1 MEIKSL
7 HYFTCVAKHLNFTKA
22 AKECSIT
29 QTAMSLHISK
39 LESELS
45 LTLFIR
51 NNRNVALTPAGRIF
65 LEQARKILMDYQEAV
80 YLAHNASL
88 GYENY
93 LTIGTSNYA
102 DAFHIID
109 STRKFHERYRNVK
122 IENAMS
128 HAIHLP
134 DGFRASGVD
143 VGVCVPYEFMRDD
156 DFAVIPFLR
165 RPLRF
170 VLGTD
175 HPLAKLNAI
184 DPRSIANETLYVLAV
199 SHLRRTTG
207 LLNLEWQMSGID
219 PKRLVEVDNFDTI
232 LFLVTVGLGLGLV
245 PCYQFD
251 DKTGRFKF
259 ADFKGEA
266 PYADLALV
274 YSKSNQNPALKLFLE
289 IFLKKH
295 KPIRLPDARGNM
307 TDRKK
312 AASFF
317 TR

>member
-7 HYFTCVAKHLNFTKA
+7 RYFTCVAKHSNFTKA

-51 NNRNVALTPAGRIF
+51 NNRNVVLTPAGRVF
-65 LEQARKILMDYQEAV
+65 LEQAQRILKDYQDAV

-93 LTIGTSNYA
+93 LTLGISNFA
-102 DAFHIID
+102 DAFHIVD
-109 STRKFHERYRNVK
+109 STRKFHERYCNVK
-122 IENAMS
+122 IENTMS
-128 HAIHLP
+128 PFIHLP

-143 VGVCVPYEFMRDD
+143 IGVCVPYEFLRDD
-156 DFAVIPFLR
+156 DFVVIPFLR

-170 VLGTD
+170 VLRTD

-184 DPRSIANETLYVLAV
+184 DPRSIADETLYVLTV

-207 LLNLEWQMSGID
+207 LLNMEWQMIGID
-219 PKRLVEVDNFDTI
+219 PKRLVEVNSFDSI
-232 LFLVTVGLGLGLV
+232 LFFVTIGLGLGLV

-251 DKTGRFKF
+251 DETGRFKF
-259 ADFKGEA
+259 VDFKGEA

-274 YSKSNQNPALKLFLE
+274 YSKSNQNPAVKLFLE
-289 IFLKKH
+289 IFLKRH
-295 KPIRLPDARGNM
+295 KPIRLLDARGNIIGGG
-307 TDRKK
+307 KK
-312 AASFF
+312 ASSV
-317 TR
+317 